1 LDNLVNRSIEIYSI
15 ILCDLHY
22 EPPHVVLS
30 RKFFLF
36 LWTSLTLQKEPEK
49 SNAWMPS
56 PLVFRNHQQ
65 LFNRFNNII
74 LEEFSPIVI
83 LVWFMIA

>member
-1 LDNLVNRSIEIYSI
+1 
-15 ILCDLHY
+15 
-22 EPPHVVLS
+22 VLS

-65 LFNRFNNII
+65 LFNWFNNII

-83 LVWFMIA
+83 LIWFMIA